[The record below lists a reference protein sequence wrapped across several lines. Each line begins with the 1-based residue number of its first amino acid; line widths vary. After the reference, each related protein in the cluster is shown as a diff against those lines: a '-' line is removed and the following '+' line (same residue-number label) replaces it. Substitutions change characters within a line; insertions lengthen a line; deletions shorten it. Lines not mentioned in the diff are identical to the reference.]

1 MKYPMTL
8 SLLFSF
14 CLSLTGLSAIADDK
28 ADEKSDA
35 YQTKLEDLGRALFFD
50 VSLSRDRTQGCGT
63 CHDPSQAFIDWRE
76 NGVRRALSMGNDM
89 HSLGDRNAPTLSYA
103 AMIPDFHRNSE
114 GDYVGGLFWD
124 GREADLEGQAGGP
137 FLNPLEMQMTDKAAV
152 VARLQEHT
160 LFPRA
165 FKSLFGEDVFEDTD
179 MAFRRM
185 TEAIA
190 AFERTDF
197 FSPFDSKYD
206 RYLKGEYEP
215 TVQEE
220 LGMTLFFSQ
229 QFSNCNQCHQLKT
242 FAESEGETFSS
253 YKYFNIGTPV
263 NREARQVNGLGMEHI
278 DGGLLENPHVNDYA
292 EAGKFKT
299 PGLRNVAL
307 TAPYMHN
314 GVFQDLKTV
323 VQFYNKYNVRGK
335 AADINPATGEP
346 WGEAE
351 VSHNIDL
358 EKLQST
364 PALDERRIDALVAF
378 MKMLTDKRYE
388 HLVQ

>member
-1 MKYPMTL
+1 
-8 SLLFSF
+8 
-14 CLSLTGLSAIADDK
+14 
-28 ADEKSDA
+28 
-35 YQTKLEDLGRALFFD
+35 
-50 VSLSRDRTQGCGT
+50 
-63 CHDPSQAFIDWRE
+63 
-76 NGVRRALSMGNDM
+76 
-89 HSLGDRNAPTLSYA
+89 
-103 AMIPDFHRNSE
+103 
-114 GDYVGGLFWD
+114 
-124 GREADLEGQAGGP
+124 
-137 FLNPLEMQMTDKAAV
+137 MQMTDKAAV

-165 FKSLFGEDVFEDTD
+165 FKSLFREDVFEDTD

-263 NREARQVNGLGMEHI
+263 NREARQVNGLGMAHI
-278 DGGLLENPHVNDYA
+278 DRGLLENPHVDDPA
-292 EAGKFKT
+292 QAGKFKT
-299 PGLRNVAL
+299 PTLRNVAL

-335 AADINPATGEP
+335 AADINPTTGEP

-351 VSHNIDL
+351 VSENIDL